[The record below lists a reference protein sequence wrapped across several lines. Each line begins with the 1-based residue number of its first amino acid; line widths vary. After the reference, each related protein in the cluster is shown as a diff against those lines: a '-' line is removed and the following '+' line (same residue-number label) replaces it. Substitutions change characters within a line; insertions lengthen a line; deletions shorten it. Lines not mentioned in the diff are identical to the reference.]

1 MICRQGQRNRDV
13 WIETTDLRCLAQINV
28 RADGLML
35 EVFLALLTAHLL
47 ADFPLQPEW
56 VVKKKNKLWVLG
68 AHAAVVMGVTILV
81 TGSTDPRVWAVVGVT
96 HAAMDFVKVHFMRK
110 GSLPAFA
117 LDQAVHVAVI
127 AGVAAWC
134 PNAVADGWYAW
145 WPTEMKLFAYRT
157 MAISSGVIAAVMVGG
172 IITKLLLTGVMPVAA
187 STTVPTTPAT
197 PAPAMP
203 SAASTVATDPQDIAG
218 LPRGGAHIGMLE
230 RGLILTFIL
239 IGQPEGIGFMLAA
252 KSVLRFSDRSARTHT
267 EYVIIGTLASFGW
280 SILVALVTRVALD
293 HWR

>member
-1 MICRQGQRNRDV
+1 
-13 WIETTDLRCLAQINV
+13 
-28 RADGLML
+28 ML

-56 VVKKKNKLWVLG
+56 VVRKKEKPWVLG
-68 AHAAVVMGVTILV
+68 GHVAVVATVTILV
-81 TGSTDPRVWAVVGVT
+81 TGSADPRVWAMVAGT
-96 HAAMDFVKVHFMRK
+96 HAAMDFIKVHFMKK
-110 GSLPAFA
+110 GGLPAFA

-127 AGVAAWC
+127 AAVAIWR

-145 WPTEMKLFAYRT
+145 WPTEVKLLAYRA
-157 MAISSGVIAAVMVGG
+157 MAMASGVIAAVMAGG
-172 IITKLLLTGVMPVAA
+172 IITKMLLTGVMPTTPAA
-187 STTVPTTPAT
+187 PAATPQTTPAT
-197 PAPAMP
+197 PATAAAPATTTP
-203 SAASTVATDPQDIAG
+203 TAGSDPQDLAG

-267 EYVIIGTLASFGW
+267 EYVIIGTLTSFGW
-280 SILVALVTRVALD
+280 SILVALATHVALQ